1 MNVVKRLSR
10 LSLDLYN
17 AYLERFGEEKI
28 WKAMYYTLFSDGKVQ
43 IDFQYE
49 PLSKDLRKKQ
59 DDVFK
64 RFFNTE
70 YKYYKGKYPSKDFIL
85 PKKKIQ
91 E

>member
-1 MNVVKRLSR
+1 
-10 LSLDLYN
+10 
-17 AYLERFGEEKI
+17 
-28 WKAMYYTLFSDGKVQ
+28 MYYTLFSDGKVQ

-59 DDVFK
+59 DYVFK
-64 RFFNTE
+64 SFFNTD